1 MIIVPALLGLL
12 LCLFNASGA
21 EIFCLTK
28 GCAIYD
34 GYTLFGLSF
43 YLLGAAGFGV
53 ILVLALFSARSGL
66 ARFLLYWTILLAL
79 ILDMVLL
86 AWQLLYWSCSSC
98 LVVALLL
105 GACAAGYSFR
115 FRRSRHWLLKGALLG
130 WLILLLPSAAAV
142 GKEVLLSPWMI
153 VGSPEAEIQV
163 FFSPTCPAC
172 STEIAKLLKSPD
184 LEGTAF
190 YPVAKNERD
199 VLLVATL
206 LQQGLTGPQDLLKL
220 FSLEPDPALEPAFE
234 LRWRLA
240 RNKMILAGHGA
251 QVIPFI
257 LSSRVVE
264 GPRPAVDL
272 TAPQPNLFDPKPPQG
287 CDPFEGQ
294 NVSCD

>member
-1 MIIVPALLGLL
+1 MIIVPALFGLL

-21 EIFCLTK
+21 EIFCLTN

-34 GYTLFGLSF
+34 GYTLFGLSLYIF
-43 YLLGAAGFGV
+43 GAAGFAV
-53 ILVLALFSARSGL
+53 ILVLALFSAKSGL

-79 ILDMVLL
+79 LLDMVLL
-86 AWQLLYWSCSSC
+86 AWQLLYWPCSSC

-105 GACAAGYSFR
+105 GASAAGYSFR
-115 FRRSRHWLLKGALLG
+115 FGRSRRWLLKGALLG
-130 WLILLLPSAAAV
+130 WLILLLPSAVAV
-142 GKEVLLSPWMI
+142 GKEVMLSPWM
-153 VGSPEAEIQV
+153 VYGSPQADIQV

-172 STEIAKLLKSPD
+172 STEIAKLLRSPE
-184 LEGTAF
+184 LERMAF

-206 LQQGLTGPQDLLKL
+206 LQQGLTDPQDLRKL
-220 FSLEPDPALEPAFE
+220 FSLEPDAALEPAFD

-257 LSSRVVE
+257 LSPRVIE
-264 GPRPAVDL
+264 GARPAVDL
-272 TAPQPNLFDPKPPQG
+272 TAPQPNLFDPTPQG
-287 CDPFEGQ
+287 CDPFGSQ
-294 NVSCD
+294 NLSCD